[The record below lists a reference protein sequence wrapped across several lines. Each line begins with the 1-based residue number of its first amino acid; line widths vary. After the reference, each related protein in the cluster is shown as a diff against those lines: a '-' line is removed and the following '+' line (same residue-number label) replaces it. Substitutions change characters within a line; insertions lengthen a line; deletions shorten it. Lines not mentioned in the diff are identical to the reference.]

1 MQSATLLA
9 PQTMLMIPEANAS
22 DMSEAIAGSQS
33 RHTANSPFGEK
44 TWRHCVGNH
53 CLLSGRPRQ
62 STPSTSMQPT
72 EVVLGETSRAL
83 HKWFTSRIVEN
94 PVELPLS

>member
-1 MQSATLLA
+1 
-9 PQTMLMIPEANAS
+9 MLMIPEANAS

-44 TWRHCVGNH
+44 GWRHCVGIIAAS
-53 CLLSGRPRQ
+53 LDGLAIRRPLPACSQ
-62 STPSTSMQPT
+62 A
-72 EVVLGETSRAL
+72 EVVLGETCRAL

-94 PVELPLS
+94 TVELPSA